1 MLVNFPVIQIK
12 NSQREGQLKGDTHAD
27 LSLFPPASH
36 TPGMTIRL
44 QLSEMLET
52 SLTSSA

>member
-12 NSQREGQLKGDTHAD
+12 KSQREGQLKEDTHAD

-44 QLSEMLET
+44 QLSEMLGT